1 MKERNN
7 LSVALDSLRKIVKLN
22 AISLEES
29 FFEQEPLL
37 QAYFDAPLNSEV
49 DKCMEKMI
57 AASAIRATY
66 DSKHIPQLMKK
77 KIADRNSREVV
88 ECLRYVKLNKLKNTI
103 QTQFTAN
110 QLEEILKEN
119 SHAKKAAIA
128 KAVGRRLLLEGVKI
142 GTSAII
148 TTIVT
153 ATGAPIA
160 IPAAAVGLIAWAAI
174 TVVEHVVP
182 KSVKEKAKE
191 KIQTLTK
198 SAIGKA
204 EIAIQKIERKAQ
216 ELTKKVKPVVEKV
229 KTGIQKVG
237 ETIQNGWRSAKTWVK
252 EKLFG
257 RR

>member
-1 MKERNN
+1 MKDRNN

-37 QAYFDAPLNSEV
+37 QTYFDAPLASDT
-49 DKCMEKMI
+49 DKIIERMVATAALI
-57 AASAIRATY
+57 ATNE
-66 DSKHIPQLMKK
+66 SKYIPQSLKK
-77 KIADRNSREVV
+77 KIANRNAREVV

-119 SHAKKAAIA
+119 SVAKKAALA
-128 KAVGRRLLLEGVKI
+128 KAVGRRLLLGGVKY
-142 GTSAII
+142 GTAKII
-148 TTIVT
+148 SILVM

-160 IPAAAVGLIAWAAI
+160 VPAAAVTAIAWAAI
-174 TVVEHVVP
+174 TAVEHVVP

-191 KIQTLTK
+191 KVRTLTK

-204 EIAIQKIERKAQ
+204 ENAIRKIEHKAQ

-229 KTGIQKVG
+229 ANGIQKVG
-237 ETIQNGWRSAKTWVK
+237 KTIQKGWNWAK

>member
-7 LSVALDSLRKIVKLN
+7 LSVALDSLRKVVKLN
-22 AISLEES
+22 AISIEES

-37 QAYFDAPLNSEV
+37 QTYFDSPLGSDT
-49 DKCMEKMI
+49 DKIVKKMI

-66 DSKHIPQLMKK
+66 DSKHIPQFMKK
-77 KIADRNSREVV
+77 KIADRNASEAVA
-88 ECLRYVKLNKLKNTI
+88 CLEYVKLNKLKNTI

-119 SHAKKAAIA
+119 NVAKKAALV

-148 TTIVT
+148 TTIVI
-153 ATGAPIA
+153 ATGAPVIV
-160 IPAAAVGLIAWAAI
+160 PAAVVGLIAWAAI

-191 KIQTLTK
+191 KVRTLTK

-204 EIAIQKIERKAQ
+204 ENAIKKIERKAQ
-216 ELTKKVKPVVEKV
+216 ELTQKVKPVIEKV
-229 KTGIQKVG
+229 KTGVQKVG
-237 ETIQNGWRSAKTWVK
+237 ETIQKGWNWVK

>member
-1 MKERNN
+1 MEDRNN
-7 LSVALDSLRKIVKLN
+7 LSAALDSLRKIVKLN

-37 QAYFDAPLNSEV
+37 QEYFDAPLDSEV

-119 SHAKKAAIA
+119 SHAKKAALA

-153 ATGAPIA
+153 ATGPIA

-191 KIQTLTK
+191 KIRTLTK

-204 EIAIQKIERKAQ
+204 ENAIKKIERKAQ
-216 ELTKKVKPVVEKV
+216 ELTQKVKPVIEKV
-229 KTGIQKVG
+229 KTGVQKVG
-237 ETIQNGWRSAKTWVK
+237 ETIQKGWNWLKEKIGWR
-252 EKLFG
+252 
-257 RR
+257 

>member
-37 QAYFDAPLNSEV
+37 QEYFDAPLNSEV

-119 SHAKKAAIA
+119 SVAKKAALV
-128 KAVGRRLLLEGVKI
+128 KAVGRRLLLEGVKY
-142 GTSAII
+142 GTAKII
-148 TTIVT
+148 SILVM

-160 IPAAAVGLIAWAAI
+160 VPAAAVTAIAWAAI
-174 TVVEHVVP
+174 TVVEHIVP
-182 KSVKEKAKE
+182 KSIKEKAKE
-191 KIQTLTK
+191 KIRTLTK

-204 EIAIQKIERKAQ
+204 ENAIRKIEHKAQ

-229 KTGIQKVG
+229 ANGIQKVG
-237 ETIQNGWRSAKTWVK
+237 KTIQKGWNWLKEKIGWR
-252 EKLFG
+252 
-257 RR
+257 

>member
-1 MKERNN
+1 MKDRNN

-29 FFEQEPLL
+29 FFEQEQLF
-37 QAYFDAPLNSEV
+37 QTYFDAPLASDT
-49 DKCMEKMI
+49 DKIIERMVATAALI
-57 AASAIRATY
+57 ATNE
-66 DSKHIPQLMKK
+66 SKYIPQLFKK
-77 KIADRNSREVV
+77 KIANRNAREVV

-119 SHAKKAAIA
+119 SVAKKAALA

-148 TTIVT
+148 TTIVI

-174 TVVEHVVP
+174 TAVEHVVP
-182 KSVKEKAKE
+182 KSVKERAKE
-191 KIQTLTK
+191 KIRTLTK

-204 EIAIQKIERKAQ
+204 ENAIKKIERKAQ
-216 ELTKKVKPVVEKV
+216 ELTQKVKPVIEKV
-229 KTGIQKVG
+229 KTGVQKVG
-237 ETIQNGWRSAKTWVK
+237 ETIQKGWNWVK

>member
-1 MKERNN
+1 MEDRNN
-7 LSVALDSLRKIVKLN
+7 LSAALDSLRKIVKLN

-37 QAYFDAPLNSEV
+37 QEYFDAPLDSEV

-119 SHAKKAAIA
+119 SHAKKAALA

-174 TVVEHVVP
+174 TAVEHVVP

-191 KIQTLTK
+191 KIRTLTK

-204 EIAIQKIERKAQ
+204 ENAIRKIEHKAQ

-229 KTGIQKVG
+229 ANGIQKVG
-237 ETIQNGWRSAKTWVK
+237 KTIQKGWNWLKEKRGWR
-252 EKLFG
+252 
-257 RR
+257 

>member
-1 MKERNN
+1 MEDRNN
-7 LSVALDSLRKIVKLN
+7 LSAALDSLRKIVKLN

-37 QAYFDAPLNSEV
+37 QEYFDAPLDSEV

-119 SHAKKAAIA
+119 SVAKKAALA

-148 TTIVT
+148 TTIVI

-174 TVVEHVVP
+174 TAVEHVVP
-182 KSVKEKAKE
+182 KSVKERAKE
-191 KIQTLTK
+191 KIRTLTK

-204 EIAIQKIERKAQ
+204 ENAIRKIEHKAQ

-229 KTGIQKVG
+229 ANGIQKVG
-237 ETIQNGWRSAKTWVK
+237 KTIQKGWNWLKEKIGWR
-252 EKLFG
+252 
-257 RR
+257 

>member
-1 MKERNN
+1 MEDRNN
-7 LSVALDSLRKIVKLN
+7 LSAALDSLRKIVKLN

-29 FFEQEPLL
+29 FFEQEQLF
-37 QAYFDAPLNSEV
+37 QTYFDAPLASDT
-49 DKCMEKMI
+49 DKIIERMVATAALI
-57 AASAIRATY
+57 ATNE
-66 DSKHIPQLMKK
+66 SKYIPQLLKK
-77 KIADRNSREVV
+77 KIANRNAREVV

-119 SHAKKAAIA
+119 SVAKKAALA

-148 TTIVT
+148 TTIVI

-174 TVVEHVVP
+174 TAVEHVVP

-191 KIQTLTK
+191 KIRTLTK

-204 EIAIQKIERKAQ
+204 ENAIRKIEHKAQ

-229 KTGIQKVG
+229 ANGIQKVG
-237 ETIQNGWRSAKTWVK
+237 KTIQKGWNWLKEKIGWR
-252 EKLFG
+252 
-257 RR
+257 

>member
-1 MKERNN
+1 MEDRNN
-7 LSVALDSLRKIVKLN
+7 LSAALDSLRKIVKLN

-174 TVVEHVVP
+174 TAVEHVVP

-191 KIQTLTK
+191 KIRTLTK

-204 EIAIQKIERKAQ
+204 ENAIRKIEHKAQ

-229 KTGIQKVG
+229 ANGIQKVG
-237 ETIQNGWRSAKTWVK
+237 KTIQKGWNWLKEKIGWR
-252 EKLFG
+252 
-257 RR
+257 